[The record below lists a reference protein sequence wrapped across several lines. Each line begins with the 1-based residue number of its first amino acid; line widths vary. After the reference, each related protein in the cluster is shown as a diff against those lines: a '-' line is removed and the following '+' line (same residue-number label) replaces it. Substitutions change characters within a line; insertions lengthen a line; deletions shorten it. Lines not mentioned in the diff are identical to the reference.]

1 MSAFSSEPLN
11 ADESNELDYQ
21 HPDIRR
27 IVGTT
32 GPMRTPG
39 CKCSVFAKIKG
50 QKKPPFQM
58 AYCYENILVITS

>member
-32 GPMRTPG
+32 EPMYHRVANVAFLQ
-39 CKCSVFAKIKG
+39 KSRDKKSHLFRWLIVMKISW
-50 QKKPPFQM
+50 
-58 AYCYENILVITS
+58 L